1 MARILIAVDGSPA
14 AWRALEFGASL
25 AAKLNLGVTL
35 LHVLPRVV
43 LPMGGAGPE
52 PLAELQRSLQAE
64 ANQLLSGLADK
75 ARAYGVAVATEQ
87 ALGEPAVVIHE
98 RSEAPDIQLVVMGSR
113 GQGTVARL
121 LLGSVATQVVHLV
134 TRPVVVVRDEPL
146 ANGVRRMVVAVDGTP
161 VAREAARVGLEL
173 AERMGAR
180 VTLAHV
186 LPHSVGHGETADF
199 AAFERACED
208 YASGLLTELRLL
220 TGRSG
225 PPTDLAVLHGEPA
238 EALCKAASAPDV
250 DLVIVGTRARGTL
263 ARTLLGSVADT
274 LLHDCPTPVMVVPE
288 GPLRVR
294 VHEERPEEALTK
306 GLLPSV

>member
-14 AWRALEFGASL
+14 SQRALEFGASL
-25 AAKLNLGVTL
+25 GARLSMGVTL
-35 LHVLPRVV
+35 LHVVPQGV
-43 LPMGGAGPE
+43 LPLGGGGPE
-52 PLAELQRSLQAE
+52 TLAGLQRSLQAE
-64 ANQLLSGLADK
+64 ATQLLSRLADK

-98 RSEAPDIQLVVMGSR
+98 RSEAPDIHLVVMGSR

-121 LLGSVATQVVHLV
+121 LLGSVATQVVHTV

-146 ANGVRRMVVAVDGTP
+146 GDGVRRMVVAVDGTP

-208 YASGLLTELRLL
+208 YASGLLAELRLL

-225 PPTDLAVLHGEPA
+225 PPTDLVVLHGAPA
-238 EALCKAASAPDV
+238 EALSQAASAPDV
-250 DLVIVGTRARGTL
+250 DLVIVGTRARGAL

-274 LLHDCPTPVMVVPE
+274 LLHTCPKPVMVVPE
-288 GPLRVR
+288 GPMRVR
-294 VHEERPEEALTK
+294 VREEDAERSEALT
-306 GLLPSV
+306 PSV